1 MKKSVKIIIAV
12 IVAVTIIA
20 IVCFAIMQ
28 SGKKAITMEQFEEK
42 AKENGY
48 KIADIQ
54 NDITKKEEITN
65 AKLAISEDYSY
76 FISFYILKDNESAS
90 NFYKEQKGEFVK
102 TKQEENEP
110 VERKSKSYEVYSL
123 KSNGK
128 YRYISRIE
136 NTIVQLNV
144 NESEEQK
151 VKEFLEKCF

>member
-1 MKKSVKIIIAV
+1 MKKSIKMIIAAVVGV
-12 IVAVTIIA
+12 IIIA
-20 IVCFAIMQ
+20 IVCLAIMQ

-76 FISFYILKDNESAS
+76 FISFYILKDNESAI
-90 NFYKEQKGEFVK
+90 NFYKEQKEEFAK

-110 VERKSKSYEVYSL
+110 VEKKSKSYEEYSL

-128 YRYISRIE
+128 YRYLSRIE

>member
-12 IVAVTIIA
+12 VVAVIIIA

-28 SGKKAITMEQFEEK
+28 SGKRAITIEEFEER

-48 KIADIQ
+48 RIADIQ
-54 NDITKKEEITN
+54 NDITKKEEIVN

-76 FISFYILKDNESAS
+76 FISFYVLKDNNAAS
-90 NFYKEQKGEFVK
+90 DFYKEQKEEFIK
-102 TKQEENEP
+102 TKQEGNEP
-110 VERKSKSYEVYSL
+110 VEKKSKSYEEYSL
-123 KSNGK
+123 KANGK
-128 YRYISRIE
+128 YMYISRIK
-136 NTIVQLNV
+136 NTIVQFNV

>member
-1 MKKSVKIIIAV
+1 MKKSIKMIIAAVVGV
-12 IVAVTIIA
+12 IIIA
-20 IVCFAIMQ
+20 IVCLAIMQ

-54 NDITKKEEITN
+54 NDITKKEEIIN

-76 FISFYILKDNESAS
+76 FISFYILKDNDSAS
-90 NFYKEQKGEFVK
+90 NFYKEQKEEFAK

-110 VERKSKSYEVYSL
+110 IEKKSKSYEEYSL

-128 YRYISRIE
+128 YMYISRIE
-136 NTIVQLNV
+136 NTIVQFNV

>member
-1 MKKSVKIIIAV
+1 MRKAVKIT
-12 IVAVTIIA
+12 IVVVAMIIIA

-28 SGKKAITMEQFEEK
+28 SGKKTITMEQFEEK

-76 FISFYILKDNESAS
+76 FISFYILKDNESAI
-90 NFYKEQKGEFVK
+90 NFYKEQKEEFAK

-110 VERKSKSYEVYSL
+110 VEKKSKSYEEYSL

-128 YRYISRIE
+128 YRYLSRIE

>member
-1 MKKSVKIIIAV
+1 MRKSVKIT
-12 IVAVTIIA
+12 IVVVAMIIIA

-28 SGKKAITMEQFEEK
+28 SGKKTITMEQFEEK

-76 FISFYILKDNESAS
+76 FISFYILKDNESAI
-90 NFYKEQKGEFVK
+90 NFYKEQKEEFAK

-110 VERKSKSYEVYSL
+110 VEKKSKSYEEYSL

-128 YRYISRIE
+128 YRYLSRIE

>member
-28 SGKKAITMEQFEEK
+28 SGKKAITMKQFEEK

-54 NDITKKEEITN
+54 NDITKKEEITD

-90 NFYKEQKGEFVK
+90 NFYKQQKEEFTK
-102 TKQEENEP
+102 AKQEENQP
-110 VERKSKSYEVYSL
+110 VEKKSKSYEAYSL

-136 NTIVQLNV
+136 NTIIQLNV

>member
-1 MKKSVKIIIAV
+1 MRKSVKIT
-12 IVAVTIIA
+12 IVVVAMIIIA

-28 SGKKAITMEQFEEK
+28 SGKKTITMEQFEEK

-48 KIADIQ
+48 QIADIQ

-76 FISFYILKDNESAS
+76 FISFYILKDNESAI
-90 NFYKEQKGEFVK
+90 NFYKEQKEEFAK

-110 VERKSKSYEVYSL
+110 VEKKSKSYEEYSL

-128 YRYISRIE
+128 YRYLSRIE

>member
-1 MKKSVKIIIAV
+1 MRKSVKIT
-12 IVAVTIIA
+12 IVVVAMIIIA

-28 SGKKAITMEQFEEK
+28 SGKKTITMEQFEEK

-76 FISFYILKDNESAS
+76 FISFYILKDNESAI
-90 NFYKEQKGEFVK
+90 NFYKEQKEEFAK

-110 VERKSKSYEVYSL
+110 IEKKSKSYEEYSL

-128 YRYISRIE
+128 YMYISRIE
-136 NTIVQLNV
+136 NTIVQFNV

>member
-1 MKKSVKIIIAV
+1 MRKSVKIT
-12 IVAVTIIA
+12 IVVVAMIIIA

-28 SGKKAITMEQFEEK
+28 SGKKTITMEQFEEK

-76 FISFYILKDNESAS
+76 FISFYILKDNESAI
-90 NFYKEQKGEFVK
+90 NFYKEQKEEFAK

-110 VERKSKSYEVYSL
+110 IEKKSKSYEEYSL

-128 YRYISRIE
+128 YRYLSRIE